1 MRSRAVDTL
10 NIVYAADHAYFLY
23 CAISIHSLM
32 DHLPQGQRV
41 HVHLLCD
48 ESFCAQDQR
57 MLDLLTA
64 RFPNLRVSCR
74 WVAEEAFDERDF
86 TDSLWSKAACYRL
99 VLPKLLGDVD
109 RCLYIDA
116 DTLVVGDLLPLW
128 EMDMEGLYLAG
139 VLDDIAPVRAQTVGD
154 HVPGIQTYVNSGV
167 LFMNLELMRADG
179 VQDRLLARVADY
191 MVVDQDLLNVEC
203 YGHIRLLPPGY
214 NCIPGIRVDEPKILH
229 FLMRD
234 YLRPWKNRRARGAE
248 QWWRYAQEFAG
259 LCDLEALRAQADW
272 YERGSASYLYRR
284 CADYAQVYVIGS
296 GPDAVRVHRAL
307 RLGRCKGLHGPLPE
321 DKRIDYAP
329 DALVICASNRRNVR
343 ALEAF
348 LEHEDGAR
356 QVLRHERWP
365 VSYYNLLPDEVS
377 HEVEGELLMWEYG
390 VDSRGVTVPS
400 ALLEICAVRHPNKE
414 ALVEWVDGTRASCTF
429 NELNARANRMANWL
443 RGRGIARG
451 TMVRLPEGTRPTQAL
466 AAAMG
471 ILKAGCV
478 VAQVG
483 DAPVTA
489 ELSVLMDDRHSSKSP
504 ACEPVPYETALH
516 EDGRTWTGRD
526 LCEEAERLRR
536 CCGWHGGDKP
546 LVDVSVAWGGLI
558 QLLAACARG
567 CTTVLVAGND
577 PRMLLD
583 VADREQASIMCMGKR
598 LFLQTV
604 DQLESVPSQQLA
616 TCRFAIVGDEVD
628 ADDPARLRWQQLVAH
643 IPLDG
648 QGFAG
653 EFFYDSR
660 WYT

>member
-1 MRSRAVDTL
+1 MDVL
-10 NIVYAADHAYFLY
+10 NIVYASDHAYFLY
-23 CAISIHSLM
+23 CVISMYSLM
-32 DHLPQGQRV
+32 DHLPQDQSV

-48 ESFCAQDQR
+48 ETFCAQDQR

-64 RFPNLRVSCR
+64 RFPNLRVLCR

-86 TDSLWSKAACYRL
+86 TDSLWSKATCYRL
-99 VLPKLLGDVD
+99 VLPELLGDVD

-128 EMDMEGLYLAG
+128 ETDMEGFYIAG
-139 VLDDIAPVRAQTVGD
+139 VLDDIAPVRAQTVGN
-154 HVPGIQTYVNSGV
+154 HIPGIQTYVNAGV
-167 LFMNLELMRADG
+167 LFMNLKLMRADG

-191 MVVDQDLLNVEC
+191 LVVDQDLLNVEC

-214 NCIPGIRVDEPKILH
+214 NCIPGVRVDEPKILH

-284 CADYAQVYVIGS
+284 CADFSQVYVVGS
-296 GPDAVRVHRAL
+296 GPDATRVHRAL
-307 RLGRCKGLHGPLPE
+307 RLGGCKGLHGPLPE
-321 DKRIDYAP
+321 DERIDYAP

-348 LEHEDGAR
+348 LAHANGTR
-356 QVLRHERWP
+356 QVQRFERWP

-377 HEVEGELLMWEYG
+377 REVEGELLMWEYG
-390 VDSRGVTVPS
+390 VDSRGVSVPS
-400 ALLEICAVRHPNKE
+400 ALLEMCAVRHPHKE
-414 ALVEWVDGTRASCTF
+414 ALVEWVDGARAACTF
-429 NELNARANRMANWL
+429 NELNASANRMANWL
-443 RGRGIARG
+443 SGRGVARG
-451 TMVRLPEGTRPTQAL
+451 SLVRLPEDARPTQAL
-466 AAAMG
+466 AAAFG

-478 VAQVG
+478 VVRTG
-483 DAPVTA
+483 DTPVTA
-489 ELSVLMDDRHSSKSP
+489 ELSVLTDDRVPSQAP
-504 ACEPVPYETALH
+504 ACEPVPYEAALH
-516 EDGRTWTGRD
+516 EGGRTWTGRD

-536 CCGWHGGDKP
+536 RCGWHGGDRS
-546 LVDVSVAWGGLI
+546 LVDASVAWGGLV

-567 CTTVLVAGND
+567 CATVFVTEDD
-577 PRMLLD
+577 PRVFLE
-583 VADREQASIMCMGKR
+583 VAEREQATILCVGKQ
-598 LFLQTV
+598 LFTQTV
-604 DQLESVPSQQLA
+604 DQLESMLAGQLA
-616 TCRFAIVGDEVD
+616 TCRLAFVDDELESN
-628 ADDPARLRWQQLVAH
+628 DPARLRWRQLVAH
-643 IPLDG
+643 VPLDG

-660 WYT
+660 WYA